1 MTDPN
6 LPDDVSG
13 YTPDPGD
20 IDPTIRAARYYVG
33 ELNNALMKMGDSISA
48 SNSDLQQQT
57 HAMEAAIA
65 GIRLSSEKIYN
76 TLETARGK
84 MRQLFVALGMEYE
97 EYFEMNGMDRAVA
110 MAKRKMHDSEF
121 EHDLR
126 EAREER
132 KKKRARRSKPED

>member
-1 MTDPN
+1 
-6 LPDDVSG
+6 
-13 YTPDPGD
+13 
-20 IDPTIRAARYYVG
+20 
-33 ELNNALMKMGDSISA
+33 MKMCDSIST
-48 SNSDLQQQT
+48 SNRDLRQQT

-97 EYFEMNGMDRAVA
+97 EYFEMNGMDRA
-110 MAKRKMHDSEF
+110 MMIAKRKIHDSEF
-121 EHDLR
+121 ECGLR

>member
-1 MTDPN
+1 MTDPKS
-6 LPDDVSG
+6 PDENQG
-13 YTPDPGD
+13 YTSDPKD
-20 IDPTIRAARYYVG
+20 IDPTIRAARHYVG

>member
-1 MTDPN
+1 
-6 LPDDVSG
+6 
-13 YTPDPGD
+13 
-20 IDPTIRAARYYVG
+20 
-33 ELNNALMKMGDSISA
+33 MGDRFA
-48 SNSDLQQQT
+48 PEY
-57 HAMEAAIA
+57 A
-65 GIRLSSEKIYN
+65 N

-121 EHDLR
+121 ERDLR
-126 EAREER
+126 EAREEL